1 MNRFVEFLR
10 WPLPHLRARDAVL
23 LRVLMAPNLLLA
35 EVEGGERLR
44 ESGSSPCIYAFNH
57 NNTFE
62 SLFVPVLLI
71 WLLGGRRVSFVI
83 DWMFGQLPVVGWL
96 MQRIDPVYVWHK
108 RSTLPFLERRRVKA
122 ASSSSRDECLR
133 RLATG
138 ASIGIFPEG
147 TRNSDPFRLLKA
159 KPGIG
164 YIALESGAP
173 VIPVGIEFVAARRL
187 GRVPVV
193 GRIALRVG
201 EPMRFERHRAAVAAP
216 DSAASRALKRR
227 VAGEIADEVMAAISP
242 LCGKSYPFRACESAL
257 NPTLKPSMEALCPS

>member
-1 MNRFVEFLR
+1 M
-10 WPLPHLRARDAVL
+10 L
-23 LRVLMAPNLLLA
+23 LRLLMVPNLFLA
-35 EVEGGERLR
+35 EVEGAEELR
-44 ESGSSPCIYAFNH
+44 KIGSSPCIYAFNH
-57 NNTFE
+57 NNAFE
-62 SLFVPVLLI
+62 SLFVPTLLI
-71 WLLGGRRVSFVI
+71 WLLGGQRVSFVI

-96 MQRIDPVYVWHK
+96 MKQIDPVYVWHK

-147 TRNSDPFRLLKA
+147 TRNGDPFRLLRA

-173 VIPVGIEFVAARRL
+173 VIPVGIEFVAASRR
-187 GRVPVV
+187 GRVPLI
-193 GRIALRVG
+193 GKIILRFG
-201 EPMRFERHRAAVAAP
+201 APMQFERWHGAPVDAP
-216 DSAASRALKRR
+216 DAGASRTFKRR
-227 VAGEIADEVMAAISP
+227 LAGEIADEVMSAISS
-242 LCGKSYPFRACESAL
+242 LCGKSYPHRECESEP